1 MATSVVLA
9 TPWVIE
15 KRSNSAAVIPISD
28 YKIVNARK
36 LSSSW
41 VRAHFAAYHT
51 THNRASYAV
60 CKICY
65 DFKDNNGTV
74 HVKNDTNNTKDH
86 AELRAS
92 LNPANASAVILL
104 HDWWPVA
111 VKYEIVWK
119 LCVLYCRFFVLFV
132 TCRLVA
138 AKAPLA
144 TSIPTGEKINVKI

>member
-1 MATSVVLA
+1 MLKWWYRASILYLSISVVATSVVLA

-15 KRSNSAAVIPISD
+15 ERSNSAAVIPISD

-36 LSSSW
+36 LSSTW
-41 VRAHFAAYHT
+41 VRAHFATDHT

-65 DFKDNNGTV
+65 DFKDNDGTV

-92 LNPANASAVILL
+92 LDPANFYFISFHLSWL
-104 HDWWPVA
+104 
-111 VKYEIVWK
+111 E
-119 LCVLYCRFFVLFV
+119 L
-132 TCRLVA
+132 
-138 AKAPLA
+138 
-144 TSIPTGEKINVKI
+144 IN